1 MTERADLLMD
11 VIQAKRNLADSYQK
25 LSDAVYEFEEKYCE
39 KGIIL
44 TANVNW
50 KSKTDLW
57 IVFRD
62 ELPDNIDEIVEDF
75 KNTFNL
81 ELDEII
87 KETSLKTQMRSS
99 EWIHWKYMFHHIDT
113 WKRFKEDK

>member
-1 MTERADLLMD
+1 MIERADLLMD

-25 LSDAVYEFEEKYCE
+25 LSDAVYEFEEKYSE
-39 KGIIL
+39 KGINL
-44 TANVNW
+44 TANVSW

-62 ELPDNIDEIVEDF
+62 ELPDNVDEIVEDF

-99 EWIHWKYMFHHIDT
+99 EWIHWRYNFHHIDR
-113 WKRFKEDK
+113 WKQFKEDK